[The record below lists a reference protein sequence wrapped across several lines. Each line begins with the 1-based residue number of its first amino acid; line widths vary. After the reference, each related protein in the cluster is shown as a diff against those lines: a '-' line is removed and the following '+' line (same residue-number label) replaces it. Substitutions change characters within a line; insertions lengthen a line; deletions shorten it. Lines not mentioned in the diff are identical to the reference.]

1 MTIQIGPPG
10 PDPTP
15 ANERPLDVCVHS
27 YPYARIVRYA
37 VTGWA
42 NLPETFRRMK
52 PDQVIRVRSRNGKD
66 QPQVALA
73 AKKANVRIK
82 VESRPFMDDILVTC
96 LGPQGGEQTK
106 AAPKPSKPKAPA
118 APKAKADVK
127 TPKSRCF
134 KNWKRDE
141 LFS

>member
-15 ANERPLDVCVHS
+15 ASERPLDVRCYSRPVF
-27 YPYARIVRYA
+27 RIIRQPT
-37 VTGWA
+37 TGWA
-42 NLPETFRRMK
+42 NLAETFRGMAEG
-52 PDQVIRVRSRNGKD
+52 QILEVRSRNGKD

-73 AKKANVRIK
+73 AKKARVKIR
-82 VESRPFMDDILVTC
+82 VESKPMMDAILVTC
-96 LGPQGGEQTK
+96 LGPIASKEQP
-106 AAPKPSKPKAPA
+106 AA
-118 APKAKADVK
+118 APKAAKLPK